1 MREITQSCHKTERC
15 TNVHVLTVVKIP
27 RFHLNQNKADLYT
40 ARNVFQTIRVE
51 DFRLVVFD

>member
-1 MREITQSCHKTERC
+1 MGEATQSCHKTERC

-27 RFHLNQNKADLYT
+27 RFHSNQNKADLCT
-40 ARNVFQTIRVE
+40 ARNVFQIIKVE